1 MLVGLQANDHSG
13 MPIDKISCKSAS
25 QMYVKIEF
33 ETPTAKKRMKNAGLS
48 EETICHIYSIPFKVT
63 KDTRLAIFQFK
74 IIHILPTNA
83 TLFRDLII
91 SSKQC
96 HLCTEKQTLIH
107 LFATCSHVMSFWT
120 HFNDWWNEKHQE
132 VLTLLETNI
141 IFSFTNNLRLGL
153 KCT

>member
-1 MLVGLQANDHSG
+1 
-13 MPIDKISCKSAS
+13 
-25 QMYVKIEF
+25 
-33 ETPTAKKRMKNAGLS
+33 MKNAGLS